1 MKPGEI
7 DTLRNEFVAA
17 VIAARDAY
25 GAGNVPSHNRWFRR
39 SDRAARKLID
49 RGENGKDAVEALLG
63 HAEPSVRLGA
73 ASYVLEWA
81 PGRAIPV
88 LEDLLIWA
96 KRDRSGDIF
105 GEALQV
111 ILDVHGLLAKHYN
124 INVLDVDARV
134 FGGRGLPLPWRKP

>member
-7 DTLRNEFVAA
+7 DTLGQEFVTA

-25 GAGNVPSHNRWFRR
+25 GADIPAHNRWFRR
-39 SDRAARKLID
+39 SDRAAQKLID
-49 RGENGKDAVEALLG
+49 RGENGKGTLEALLG
-63 HAEPSVRLGA
+63 HAQPIVRLAA
-73 ASYVLEWA
+73 ASYVLKWA
-81 PGRAIPV
+81 PDRAIPV

-111 ILDVHGLLAKHYN
+111 ILNVHGLLAKHYG
-124 INVLDVDARV
+124 ISVLDVDARV
-134 FGGRGLPLPWRKP
+134 FGARGLPLPWRKP